1 MVFNS
6 LRRLR
11 TGMFEAMVHDLC
23 MSLHEFEDR
32 AERSPAPVLDGRTF
46 KPVLGLT
53 FGTYGPV

>member
-11 TGMFEAMVHDLC
+11 TDMFEAMVHDLC
-23 MSLHEFEDR
+23 MSLHKFEDR
-32 AERSPAPVLDGRTF
+32 AKRSPAVVLDGRTF